1 MKNKYSKIIDK
12 VIASLDWDS
21 IFEVNKCFKHGVG
34 EGISAIPGVKRK
46 TFSDGI
52 TKNDI
57 KNELKG
63 LLKYVVENDY
73 AELIYGY
80 WMIFWNNSEWAEEDL
95 KKITEEMADEEDAID
110 FSEISIDN
118 SLEVIYSPQR
128 TFIIETG
135 KSGETSNIEDKDV
148 VNLESMLKKAIE
160 TEQYEFASKLRD
172 IIQIQKNQTDSD
184 TYSDEI
190 H

>member
-73 AELIYGY
+73 AELIYSG
-80 WMIFWNNSEWAEEDL
+80 IIPNGQKRIL
-95 KKITEEMADEEDAID
+95 KK
-110 FSEISIDN
+110 
-118 SLEVIYSPQR
+118 LQKRWR
-128 TFIIETG
+128 TR
-135 KSGETSNIEDKDV
+135 K
-148 VNLESMLKKAIE
+148 ML
-160 TEQYEFASKLRD
+160 
-172 IIQIQKNQTDSD
+172 
-184 TYSDEI
+184 
-190 H
+190 